1 MFQPQTCIER
11 RKTLKDQ
18 FKSGILLILG
28 NNEAPSNYSAN
39 TFAFRQD
46 STFLYYF
53 GIDLPGLAVVID
65 VDSNTSILYG
75 NEFTVD
81 DIVWMGKQPGLN
93 ELADKSGID
102 RTEEFDNIKNVL
114 TDAVKKGRKVN
125 YLPQY
130 RGDQFLLLGKLLGIQ
145 PTRIND
151 YVSSDF
157 IKAVIS
163 QRSIKSKEEI
173 AEIDKAVDIAYRM
186 HTAAMK
192 MIKPGLTERKIAGMI
207 EGIAFSLGGGLSFRP
222 IVSINGQILHNPHHW
237 NEIKDGSLLVN
248 DSGAETDMHYASDIT
263 RTLPASGK
271 FTSQQRD
278 IYEIVLNAETSAI
291 SATKPGV
298 MNKDLHLLAAKT
310 IVEGLSNLG
319 LMHGNVDEA
328 VQQGAHALFFPHGLG
343 HMMGLDVHD
352 LEGLGEDYVG
362 YNDEITRTLPASGK
376 FTSKQKEIYEIVLN
390 AETSAISATKPG
402 VMNKDLHL
410 LAAKTIVEGLSNL
423 GLMQGSVDEA
433 VQQGA
438 HALFFPHG
446 LGHMMG
452 LDVHDL
458 EGLGEDYVGYN
469 DEITRSD
476 QFGLAYLRL
485 AKSLEPGYV
494 FTIEPG
500 IYFIP
505 ALIEQWKNENKFSEF
520 INYDKLEEYRNFGG
534 IRIEDDI
541 LVTEDGYR
549 ILGKPI
555 PKTVDEVEALTSS

>member
-1 MFQPQTCIER
+1 MFRAQTYIER
-11 RKTLKDQ
+11 RKTLKEQ
-18 FKSGILLILG
+18 FNSGILLFLG

-53 GIDLPGLAVVID
+53 GIDLPGFATLID

-75 NEFTVD
+75 NELTVD
-81 DIVWMGKQPGLN
+81 DIVWMGQQPGLN
-93 ELADKSGID
+93 ELAEKSGID
-102 RTEEFDNIKNVL
+102 RTEDFDNLENVL
-114 TDAVKKGRKVN
+114 TDAVKKGREVHF
-125 YLPQY
+125 LPQY

-151 YVSSDF
+151 YVSSDL
-157 IKAVIS
+157 IKAVVS
-163 QRSIKSKEEI
+163 QRSIKSEEEI
-173 AEIDKAVDIAYRM
+173 AEIDKAVDIAYRI

-192 MIKPGLTERKIAGMI
+192 MIKPGLTEKKIAGMI
-207 EGIAFSLGGGLSFRP
+207 EGIAFSLGAGLSFRP
-222 IVSINGQILHNPHHW
+222 IVSINGQILHNPHHG

-271 FTSQQRD
+271 FTSKQKE
-278 IYEIVLNAETSAI
+278 IYEIVLNAETSSIGAV
-291 SATKPGV
+291 KPGV

-319 LMHGNVDEA
+319 LMHGNVD
-328 VQQGAHALFFPHGLG
+328 
-343 HMMGLDVHD
+343 D
-352 LEGLGEDYVG
+352 
-362 YNDEITRTLPASGK
+362 
-376 FTSKQKEIYEIVLN
+376 
-390 AETSAISATKPG
+390 
-402 VMNKDLHL
+402 
-410 LAAKTIVEGLSNL
+410 
-423 GLMQGSVDEA
+423 A

-505 ALIEQWKNENKFSEF
+505 ALIDQWKNENKFSEF
-520 INYDKLEEYRNFGG
+520 INYDTLEDYRNFGG

-555 PKTVDEVEALTSS
+555 PKTVEEIETITSR

>member
-1 MFQPQTCIER
+1 MFQPQTYIER
-11 RKTLKDQ
+11 RKILKEQ
-18 FKSGILLILG
+18 FNSGILLFLG

-39 TFAFRQD
+39 TFSFRQD

-53 GIDLPGLAVVID
+53 GIDLPGFATLID

-75 NEFTVD
+75 HELTVD
-81 DIVWMGKQPGLN
+81 DIVWMGQQPGLN
-93 ELADKSGID
+93 ELAEKSGID
-102 RTEEFDNIKNVL
+102 RAEDFDNLENIL
-114 TDAVKKGRKVN
+114 TDAIKKGREVHF
-125 YLPQY
+125 LPQY
-130 RGDQFLLLGKLLGIQ
+130 RGDQFFLLGKLLGIQ
-145 PTRIND
+145 PNRIND
-151 YVSSDF
+151 YVSSDL
-157 IKAVIS
+157 IKAVVS

-192 MIKPGLTERKIAGMI
+192 MIKPGLTEKKIAGMI
-207 EGIAFSLGGGLSFRP
+207 EGIAFSLGAGLSFRP
-222 IVSINGQILHNPHHW
+222 IVSINGQILHNPHHG

-271 FTSQQRD
+271 FTSKQKE
-278 IYEIVLNAETSAI
+278 IYEIVLNAETSSIGAV
-291 SATKPGV
+291 KPGV

-319 LMHGNVDEA
+319 LMHGNVD
-328 VQQGAHALFFPHGLG
+328 
-343 HMMGLDVHD
+343 D
-352 LEGLGEDYVG
+352 
-362 YNDEITRTLPASGK
+362 
-376 FTSKQKEIYEIVLN
+376 
-390 AETSAISATKPG
+390 
-402 VMNKDLHL
+402 
-410 LAAKTIVEGLSNL
+410 
-423 GLMQGSVDEA
+423 A

-505 ALIEQWKNENKFSEF
+505 ALIDQWKNENKFSEF
-520 INYDKLEEYRNFGG
+520 INYDTLEDYRNFGG

-555 PKTVDEVEALTSS
+555 PKTVEEIETITSR